1 MLDTIVAR
9 REKHGGHGIVVSTS
23 IRPLIAPL
31 FVPGDRPE
39 RFAKAAASG
48 ADAVILDLED
58 AVAAE
63 RKAYARE
70 CIRSHGLDGSRTIIR
85 VNARTSPWFEA
96 DLAAL
101 REIPIAA
108 LMLPK
113 VEHAGDIAAIQAA
126 LQRTVSVIP
135 LIESAA
141 GLAGLTDILGA
152 PGVCMAALG
161 SIDYALD
168 LGCAHAWEPL
178 LPARAEL
185 VLRSRLAG
193 LAAPLDGVTT
203 AIDDPIAVA
212 HDARRAAD
220 LGFGGKLAIHP
231 RQIAPISHAFR
242 PDEAAV
248 SWAQRVIAT
257 ADTGAARSLD
267 GEMIDRPV
275 MERARRILARM
286 AKPDA
291 R

>member
-1 MLDTIVAR
+1 MVNTP
-9 REKHGGHGIVVSTS
+9 

-58 AVAAE
+58 AVAAD

-70 CIRSHGLDGSRTIIR
+70 CIRSHGLDGARTIIR
-85 VNARTSPWFEA
+85 INARTSPCFEA
-96 DLAAL
+96 DLVAL
-101 REIPIAA
+101 REIPVAA

-113 VEHAGDIAAIQAA
+113 AEHASDVAAIHAA
-126 LQRTVSVIP
+126 LERTVPVIP

-141 GLAGLTDILGA
+141 GLAGLTELLGA
-152 PGVCMAALG
+152 PGVCIAAFG
-161 SIDYALD
+161 SVDYALD

-178 LPARAEL
+178 LLARGEL

-203 AIDDPIAVA
+203 AIDDPAAVE
-212 HDARRAAD
+212 HDGRRAAD

-231 RQIAPISHAFR
+231 RQVAAIGRAFL

-248 SWAQRVIAT
+248 AWAQRVIST
-257 ADTGAARSLD
+257 ADAGAARSLD

-275 MERARRILARM
+275 MERARRILARA
-286 AKPDA
+286 AKPGGC
-291 R
+291 